1 MLDLRTICFSSSNVA
16 LSSEIASPSR
26 GRRLIMELKPYQKTV
41 IADLTRYLQL
51 LNEERSTSKAYTAL

>member
-1 MLDLRTICFSSSNVA
+1 
-16 LSSEIASPSR
+16 
-26 GRRLIMELKPYQKTV
+26 MELKPYQKTV